1 MKLLSA
7 ASLFSLALFC
17 RAQSALAATSL
28 GDRAKSLT
36 SELSSYGGLAVGVFA
51 LIGIIMVG
59 GGFLGLKKAQERSDS
74 KLGPA
79 LSILVGVVLCSISAI
94 INMSSQSVVG
104 SDATELQRIGL

>member
-36 SELSSYGGLAVGVFA
+36 SDGGLAVGVFA